1 MCPLVDLEDK
11 ERLDHEAINCCFEKD
26 VAFVNLNGE
35 CFIENEIKALDQQQY
50 VHYRL
55 QRDDENIE
63 KMHAAHVAH
72 PLRAIRSVVFPRYE
86 QDSDQREQL
95 DGTQNHLQR
104 ASSHESVEH
113 VRVARFQLC

>member
-35 CFIENEIKALDQQQY
+35 SFSENEIKAPDQQQY

-55 QRDDENIE
+55 QRDDENIG

-72 PLRAIRSVVFPRYE
+72 PLLVFPRYE
-86 QDSDQREQL
+86 QDSHQREQL

-104 ASSHESVEH
+104 ASSHEAVEH
-113 VRVARFQLC
+113 VHVARFQLC